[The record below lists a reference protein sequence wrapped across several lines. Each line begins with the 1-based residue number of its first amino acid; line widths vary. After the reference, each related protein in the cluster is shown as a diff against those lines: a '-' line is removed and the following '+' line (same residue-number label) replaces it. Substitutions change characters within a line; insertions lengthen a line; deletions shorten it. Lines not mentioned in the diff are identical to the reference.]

1 MANDDNFIRQF
12 LKHRKF
18 GNNIAQAVDEKTKRT
33 SEEEEMKHR
42 LEAEA
47 MTKVIVNEMMPTFR
61 KMMEEEQKA
70 KEKPVRKIIMP
81 DQGGKS
87 FVFALVVIGSTTRC
101 ETLGN
106 LFSHTQHIERNK
118 MNPFELRFSVFNT
131 AKDLMVKQH
140 EANLATWEVLNKTS
154 KEVTDLAPKFPTMEE
169 IIDKAIEINTFV
181 SGQTTKELTGLV
193 KKMSGVSVI
202 F

>member
-70 KEKPVRKIIMP
+70 KEKPIRKIIIP
-81 DQGGKS
+81 D
-87 FVFALVVIGSTTRC
+87 
-101 ETLGN
+101 
-106 LFSHTQHIERNK
+106 
-118 MNPFELRFSVFNT
+118 
-131 AKDLMVKQH
+131 
-140 EANLATWEVLNKTS
+140 
-154 KEVTDLAPKFPTMEE
+154 
-169 IIDKAIEINTFV
+169 
-181 SGQTTKELTGLV
+181 
-193 KKMSGVSVI
+193 
-202 F
+202 

>member
-81 DQGGKS
+81 D
-87 FVFALVVIGSTTRC
+87 
-101 ETLGN
+101 
-106 LFSHTQHIERNK
+106 
-118 MNPFELRFSVFNT
+118 
-131 AKDLMVKQH
+131 
-140 EANLATWEVLNKTS
+140 
-154 KEVTDLAPKFPTMEE
+154 
-169 IIDKAIEINTFV
+169 
-181 SGQTTKELTGLV
+181 
-193 KKMSGVSVI
+193 
-202 F
+202 